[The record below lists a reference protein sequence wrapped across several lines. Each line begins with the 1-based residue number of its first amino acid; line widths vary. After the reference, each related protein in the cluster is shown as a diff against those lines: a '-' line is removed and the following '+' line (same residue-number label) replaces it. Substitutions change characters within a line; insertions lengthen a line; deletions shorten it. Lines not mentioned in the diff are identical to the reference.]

1 VNWKTSPSYGR
12 KIARP
17 AAASS
22 SCNRQIRFLLAKM
35 GRLSSET
42 LTFLVVPSHP
52 RNRHPADSRGRQSL
66 RGHVR
71 HDLWN
76 RQHLHDYC
84 DDNCDDWR
92 DLHAHSWS
100 EDRASYYAY
109 RNHQHSTADRQLE
122 GGHCQRQ
129 NPFAGNSVLRFSI
142 RMYFEQN
149 REMPHGST
157 LIVNHFQAAVYG
169 VRRCSHRQRRKK
181 SPGTVERESRPF
193 FLGPTLGPTR
203 PGFRQLFRG

>member
-1 VNWKTSPSYGR
+1 MLTKQKKIGPCEQVRVNWKTSPSYGR

-22 SCNRQIRFLLAKM
+22 SCNRQIRFLLAKK

-84 DDNCDDWR
+84 DDNCDDWATCT
-92 DLHAHSWS
+92 LTAGAKTV
-100 EDRASYYAY
+100 RATTPIGTT
-109 RNHQHSTADRQLE
+109 HTVPL
-122 GGHCQRQ
+122 
-129 NPFAGNSVLRFSI
+129 
-142 RMYFEQN
+142 
-149 REMPHGST
+149 T
-157 LIVNHFQAAVYG
+157 VN
-169 VRRCSHRQRRKK
+169 
-181 SPGTVERESRPF
+181 
-193 FLGPTLGPTR
+193 
-203 PGFRQLFRG
+203 